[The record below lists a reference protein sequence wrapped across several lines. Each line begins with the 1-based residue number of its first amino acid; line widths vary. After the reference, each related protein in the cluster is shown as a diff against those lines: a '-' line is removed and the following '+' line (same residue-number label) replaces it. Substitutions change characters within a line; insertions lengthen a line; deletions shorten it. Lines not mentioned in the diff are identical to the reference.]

1 MNPFAFDF
9 KLMMAGKYHSGSLQV
24 QRKRRRTR
32 RCKQQKAAATQV
44 GFRV

>member
-1 MNPFAFDF
+1 
-9 KLMMAGKYHSGSLQV
+9 MMAGKYHSGSLQV
-24 QRKRRRTR
+24 QRKRRRRR

>member
-1 MNPFAFDF
+1 MNPFAFGF

-24 QRKRRRTR
+24 QRKRRRR